1 MKKVFTVS
9 SVIGLI
15 IVVIFVALEFTGVI
29 NFIDYRP
36 WLFIESLE
44 FAKSRFVPENAHYFW
59 NYAGIY

>member
-1 MKKVFTVS
+1 VKKVFTVP

-36 WLFIESLE
+36 
-44 FAKSRFVPENAHYFW
+44 
-59 NYAGIY
+59 